1 MMIKSQET
9 KRGAFIALAAVLML
23 SAAPLAA
30 PAFAQ
35 GAPAAGAQNAPAQ
48 QGGEFQQIK
57 LSEPQVKGFIAAQKE
72 INGIQGIA
80 EKLQASQDKPD
91 PGLQKQL
98 EDIAKKNGFKDFA
111 ELDDVAANVSIVLT
125 GLDPQTGEYSDPV
138 DLIKKEMEDVKA
150 DASIPE
156 KDKKQTLDE
165 MADALKNTPPLKY
178 KENVT
183 LVKKYQ
189 KDIEKALEP

>member
-1 MMIKSQET
+1 MTTETHKPARAVFAAIAVGLMMSIAPVG
-9 KRGAFIALAAVLML
+9 GA
-23 SAAPLAA
+23 
-30 PAFAQ
+30 AFAQ
-35 GAPAAGAQNAPAQ
+35 GAPAAQEPA
-48 QGGEFQQIK
+48 GDFQQIK
-57 LSEPQVKGFIAAQKE
+57 LTEAQVKGFVNAQKE

-80 EKLQASQDKPD
+80 EKLQATQDKPD
-91 PGLQKQL
+91 PALQKQL

-125 GLDPQTGEYSDPV
+125 GLDPQTGEYTDPV
-138 DLIKKEMEDVKA
+138 ELIKKEMEEVKA
-150 DASIPE
+150 DKTIPE

-178 KENVT
+178 KENVA

-189 KDIEKALEP
+189 KDIEKALEQ